1 MNSTEIATLQQIA
14 ENQWGM
20 VTVAQAQKQGIDRV
34 VLSRL
39 ASKRI
44 LQRIRQ
50 GVYTFSIGVISTTDE
65 IRAEWLA
72 LKPKESYPE
81 RIANYLEDAIVSG
94 ETAAWLH
101 GGSDFFADPFVF
113 SIKQSVQKR
122 QLRLRKRNRP
132 INPEDIVFVSG
143 LPVLSIE
150 ATVENLINKSV
161 DLDQV
166 ASFLSEQSTSLE
178 VLSSMQPRFEELSKN
193 YPLELK
199 EFRKRLLGPSI
210 ERRLHWLSASERH
223 IAELTQKT

>member
-1 MNSTEIATLQQIA
+1 
-14 ENQWGM
+14 M
-20 VTVAQAQKQGIDRV
+20 VTVAQAQDQGIDRV

-39 ASKRI
+39 ASKRV

-72 LKPKESYPE
+72 LKPKQSYPE
-81 RIANYLEDAIVSG
+81 RISNYLEDAIVSG

-101 GGSDFFADPFVF
+101 GGSDFFADPFEF

-132 INPEDIVFVSG
+132 INPEDVVFVSG

-150 ATVENLINKSV
+150 ATVENLINNSV

-178 VLSSMQPRFEELSKN
+178 VLSSMQPRFEGLSKN

-199 EFRKRLLGPSI
+199 EFRQRLLGPAIAVQVEKLSKLT
-210 ERRLHWLSASERH
+210 ELMSELSHWDEQLA
-223 IAELTQKT
+223 